1 MSQLECKKIIQN
13 PASGDAAGLPSD
25 LHPVLRRVYG
35 ARGVRSGDELDY
47 ELSRLPAPSS
57 LPGVE
62 EAAALI
68 HDVMKKGGRILVIG
82 DFDADGATSSALA
95 VQALRAM
102 GCEKVDF
109 LVPNRFEY
117 GYGLTPEIVAEAL
130 KRSPDLLLT
139 VDNGISS
146 LDGVAAAKE
155 AGVAVLVTDH
165 HLPGEQLPEADVLV
179 NPQLVEDGSF
189 DGAHL
194 AGVGVIFYVMA
205 GLRSYLRD
213 QGWFSQRGIPEPN
226 LAELLDLVALGTVA
240 DVVPLDRVNRILVH
254 QGLQRI
260 RAGCCRPGILALFQ
274 AAGRNHRRAAASDLG
289 FSVGPRLNAAG
300 RLEDMSR
307 GIHCL
312 LTEDTAEA
320 GKIAAEL
327 DGLNRQRREIEAD
340 MKQQALAELEG
351 TILDQA
357 SEALPF
363 AITVYRE
370 DWHQGVIGILAA
382 RLRERYHRPAIV
394 FAPAEEEGVI
404 KGSARSIP
412 GLHIRDA
419 LDGVAARHPELLS
432 KFGGHAMAAGLT
444 LREEHLDDFRQAL
457 EREVRTHLREEDLK
471 AVIHSDGPLEGD
483 AFSLSLAEALRNG
496 GPWGQGFPEPQFD
509 NRLRIL
515 NSRVVGENHLK
526 MVLAFPGSDSRI
538 DGIAFNQAEGEPV
551 AGVEE
556 IHVVFRLD
564 VNEYMGSRKPQL
576 IIEYFEPV

>member
-1 MSQLECKKIIQN
+1 MAQLESKKIIQN
-13 PASGDAAGLPSD
+13 DTCGDAAGLPSD
-25 LHPVLRRVYG
+25 LHPVLRRVYA
-35 ARGVRSGDELDY
+35 ARGVHSGQELDY
-47 ELSRLPAPSS
+47 ELSHLPSPSS

-68 HDVMKKGGRILVIG
+68 HGVMMEGGRILVIG

-95 VQALRAM
+95 VRALRAM
-102 GCEKVDF
+102 GCGQVDF

-130 KRSPDLLLT
+130 KHSPDLLLT

-146 LDGVAAAKE
+146 LDGVAVAKA

-165 HLPGEQLPEADVLV
+165 HLPGEQLPKADVLV
-179 NPQLVEDGSF
+179 NPQLVADGAF
-189 DGAHL
+189 DGANL

-205 GLRSYLRD
+205 GLRSYLRE

-240 DVVPLDRVNRILVH
+240 DVVPLGRVNRILVH

-274 AAGRNHRRAAASDLG
+274 AAGRNHQRAAASDLG

-312 LTEDTAEA
+312 LTEERAEA
-320 GKIAAEL
+320 EKIAAEL

-357 SEALPF
+357 PEALPI

-382 RLRERYHRPAIV
+382 RLRERYHRPAIA
-394 FAPAEEEGVI
+394 FAPAEGGII

-419 LDGVAARHPELLS
+419 LDGVAARHPELLN

-444 LREEHLDDFRQAL
+444 LREEDLDAFRKAL
-457 EREVRTHLREEDLK
+457 EVEVRTHLTEEDLQ

-483 AFSLSLAEALRNG
+483 DFSLPLAEALRNG
-496 GPWGQGFPEPQFD
+496 GPWGQAFPEPQFD

-515 NSRVVGENHLK
+515 SSRVVGENHLK
-526 MVLAFPGSDSRI
+526 MVLTFPGNESGI
-538 DGIAFNQAEGEPV
+538 DAIAFNQAEREPV
-551 AGVEE
+551 AGVDE
-556 IHVVFRLD
+556 IYAVFRLD